1 MRTQDRVVVRPSLW
15 SSILFGLVSVPLWGL
30 GLFVIWNGAW
40 LGLGLIALSA
50 LLWLVSLGGV
60 RIVAANDTVE
70 FRRLFWTEWKLPLD
84 RLMVHRGWCSDLPL
98 LPAYLLV
105 DERGEHG
112 TIVELPFDNA
122 ALHSLMGMLQSH
134 GARLR

>member
-1 MRTQDRVVVRPSLW
+1 MQTSTRLVVRPSLL

-30 GLFVIWNGAW
+30 GLFVVWNGAW

-50 LLWLVSLGGV
+50 LLWLVSLGSV
-60 RIVAANDTVE
+60 RIVAGGDTVE

-84 RLMVHRGWCSDLPL
+84 HLMVHRGWSSALPL

-112 TIVELPFDNA
+112 TIVELPFDSV
-122 ALHSLMGMLQSH
+122 ALHGLIGLLQSH
-134 GARLR
+134 GAILR

>member
-1 MRTQDRVVVRPSLW
+1 MQTRVVVGPSLL
-15 SSILFGLVSVPLWGL
+15 SSILFALVSVPLWGL
-30 GLFVIWNGAW
+30 GLFVIWKGAW
-40 LGLGLIALSA
+40 LGLSLIALSA

-60 RIVAANDTVE
+60 RIVAADNTLE

-84 RLMVHRGWCSDLPL
+84 HLMVHRGWCSDLPL

-112 TIVELPFDNA
+112 TIVELPFDSA
-122 ALHSLMGMLQSH
+122 ALHSLMSLLQSH
-134 GARLR
+134 GAILR